1 MTKKEFIEETEKLI
15 DMLKDEIYQIT
26 IAISGNKASAQR
38 ARVASVEISK
48 QFKIFREDSM
58 DYITRIKK
66 ADKTEGINKRN
77 LRKKKKTRKTKKTKK
92 EAK

>member
-1 MTKKEFIEETEKLI
+1 MTRKEFIEETEKLI

-26 IAISGNKASAQR
+26 IALSGNKAAAQR
-38 ARVASVEISK
+38 ARVTSVEISK
-48 QFKIFREDSM
+48 QFKIFRADSM
-58 DYITRIKK
+58 DYITWVKK
-66 ADKTEGINKRN
+66 ADKIEGITKRN

>member
-77 LRKKKKTRKTKKTKK
+77 SQKRKKIQKAKKAKKAKK
-92 EAK
+92 